1 MPTRYRGVG
10 AGDPD
15 GTQRSPRDGYAD
27 QVVVILMGVA
37 GSGKTTIGSALA
49 KATGWRFIDADDFHS
64 AAAVAKMHA
73 GVPLTDEDRA
83 AWLAVLHDRIARAL
97 DRREHA
103 VLACSALK
111 SRYRQTLQGSLRGVR
126 FVYLAADAETLARR
140 LAERSHHFA
149 GPSLLASQLTALE
162 APTDA
167 LALDAT
173 RPPEQIVEAIRREFG
188 I

>member
-1 MPTRYRGVG
+1 
-10 AGDPD
+10 
-15 GTQRSPRDGYAD
+15 
-27 QVVVILMGVA
+27 MGVA

-83 AWLAVLHDRIARAL
+83 AWLAALHDLVARAL

-103 VLACSALK
+103 ILACSALK
-111 SRYRQTLQGSLRGVR
+111 SRYRQTLRGDLHGVR
-126 FVYLAADAETLARR
+126 FVYLTADAQTLARR
-140 LAERSHHFA
+140 LADRRDHFV
-149 GPSLLASQLTALE
+149 GPSLLSSQLADLE
-162 APTDA
+162 EPADA
-167 LALDAT
+167 LAIDAT
-173 RPPEQIVEAIRREFG
+173 RPPDQIVDAVRREFG